1 MLRTLGAAAS
11 VGGLL
16 CYKTSGL
23 HSGLHHG
30 LRPLMAEEAS
40 QTQFMAAPMSDL
52 SSVTYNSDMRLRME
66 SFIMGLQVRIN
77 WFCKPILYTFTVHL
91 YCSDLRYICTVH
103 LYCSTTCAGRLRR
116 RRRAARSSEWTGQ
129 G

>member
-40 QTQFMAAPMSDL
+40 VPQTQFMAAPMSDL

-66 SFIMGLQVRIN
+66 SFIMGLQVIIN
-77 WFCKPILYTFTVHL
+77 WFCTPVLY
-91 YCSDLRYICTVH
+91 
-103 LYCSTTCAGRLRR
+103 
-116 RRRAARSSEWTGQ
+116 
-129 G
+129 